1 MGRPVRLLLDTHV
14 LIWWLLDEPRLSRKA
29 RDLLTSPEAQVF
41 VSSASALEMATKHRL
56 GKLPGVKRLLD
67 DFAGILATAGMSGL
81 PMTIEH
87 ALAAGSI
94 RAAHADPFDRILAAQ
109 SQIEQL
115 LLVTSD
121 AELSR
126 LVPTTVW

>member
-1 MGRPVRLLLDTHV
+1 MRLLVDTHV
-14 LIWWLLDEPRLSRKA
+14 LIWWLLDEPRLSPKA
-29 RDLLTSPEAQVF
+29 RDLLSASDTQVL
-41 VSSASALEMATKHRL
+41 VSSASALEIATKHRL
-56 GKLPGVKRLLD
+56 GKLPGVAALVE
-67 DFAGILATAGMSGL
+67 DFPGVLSRAQMIEL

-87 ALAAGSI
+87 AISAGTM

-109 SQIEQL
+109 SQLEQL
-115 LLVTSD
+115 SLVTSD

>member
-1 MGRPVRLLLDTHV
+1 
-14 LIWWLLDEPRLSRKA
+14 
-29 RDLLTSPEAQVF
+29 
-41 VSSASALEMATKHRL
+41 MATKHRL

-87 ALAAGSI
+87 ALAAGSM